1 MLKAANVVFPLSLD
15 YFLHIAAVITSYF
28 TQKSVR
34 IAVSIDIS
42 EKNRKMLKRLTCQK
56 HFL

>member
-15 YFLHIAAVITSYF
+15 CFLHIAVITSCF

>member
-1 MLKAANVVFPLSLD
+1 MLEAANVVFPLSLD
-15 YFLHIAAVITSYF
+15 YFLHIAVITSYF

-42 EKNRKMLKRLTCQK
+42 EKNRKRLKRLTCQK